1 MEIIF
6 YSFLSVL
13 VVSLISFVGVF
24 TLGIGPERLKKI
36 ILYILG
42 FSTGALFGDVF
53 IHLLPE
59 MIKESSFTLTTSF
72 CLLSGILVFFVMEKI
87 IHWQH
92 CHMPITKTH
101 VHPFAYTILI
111 GDAFHNIIDGMIIAA
126 SFIASI
132 PLGVA
137 TTLAVIFHEIP
148 QEIGEFGILIH
159 GGFSV
164 KKALFVN
171 FLSALTA
178 FLGMILA
185 LLLNGV
191 ISGIHQFFIPFTI
204 GSFIYIAGSDLIPE
218 LHKETELKKS
228 ALQLIAFILGILV
241 MVILKL
247 VFL

>member
-1 MEIIF
+1 MGILF

-24 TLGIGPERLKKI
+24 TLGIGAERLKKT
-36 ILYILG
+36 ILYIIG

-59 MIKESSFTLTTSF
+59 INNFTISISFYI
-72 CLLSGILVFFVMEKI
+72 LSGILAFFVMEKI

-126 SFIASI
+126 SFIVSI
-132 PLGVA
+132 PLGIA

-148 QEIGEFGILIH
+148 QEIGDFGILIH

-178 FLGMILA
+178 FVGMILA
-185 LLLNGV
+185 FILNGAV
-191 ISGIHQFFIPFTI
+191 SGIQDFFIPFTI

-218 LHKETELKKS
+218 MHKETALKKS
-228 ALQLIAFILGILV
+228 AMQVIAFILGILV
-241 MVILKL
+241 MIILRL
-247 VFL
+247 LFL